1 MIKILTMIMTG
12 NVKQNG
18 SRMDTRGRHGGKY
31 KRMQPYEMYYVNF
44 CHFANLTRCI
54 LAKFGLISELV
65 AQVSR

>member
-44 CHFANLTRCI
+44 CHFANLRDV
-54 LAKFGLISELV
+54 FWPNLV
-65 AQVSR
+65 SSVS